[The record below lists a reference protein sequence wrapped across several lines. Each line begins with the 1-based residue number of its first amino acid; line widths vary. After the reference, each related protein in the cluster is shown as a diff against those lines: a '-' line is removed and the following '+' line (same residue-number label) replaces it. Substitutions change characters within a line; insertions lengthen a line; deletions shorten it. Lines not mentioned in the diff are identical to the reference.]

1 MAAQELIEEVA
12 TAIEQSGWEDVD
24 VLQMNEVMAI
34 AAIKTVYAT
43 LIEHARQANDESII
57 RWLAA
62 SPIGTTI
69 VQN

>member
-34 AAIKTVYAT
+34 AAIKLSTPPLLST
-43 LIEHARQANDESII
+43 LGK
-57 RWLAA
+57 
-62 SPIGTTI
+62 PTTKA
-69 VQN
+69 

>member
-1 MAAQELIEEVA
+1 MATQELIEEVA
-12 TAIEQSGWEDVD
+12 TAIEQCGWEDVD
-24 VLQMNEVMAI
+24 VFQMNEVMAI
-34 AAIKTVYAT
+34 AALRAVYFA

-62 SPIGTTI
+62 SPIGTII

>member
-1 MAAQELIEEVA
+1 MATQELIEEVA
-12 TAIEQSGWEDVD
+12 TAIEQCGWEDVD

-34 AAIKTVYAT
+34 AALRAVYSA
-43 LIEHARQANDESII
+43 LIEHARQTNNETIT

-69 VQN
+69 IQN

>member
-12 TAIEQSGWEDVD
+12 TAIEQCGWEDVD
-24 VLQMNEVMAI
+24 VLQVNEVMAI
-34 AAIKTVYAT
+34 AALRTVYSA
-43 LIEHARQANDESII
+43 LIEHARQTNNETII

-69 VQN
+69 IQN